1 MTRRTKVIRVPIVV
15 DEQGNCFV
23 HGWSHGLIDEQGRKE
38 DFGDMEEQTRDMHDT
53 AFQECSP
60 QTVITAWA
68 TITVPLPTDQVE
80 IVEEF
85 VAE

>member
-1 MTRRTKVIRVPIVV
+1 MTQRTTKIRIPIAV

-23 HGWSHGLIDEQGRKE
+23 HGWAQGKTDARGLKE
-38 DFGDMEEQTRDMHDT
+38 DYADMEEQTRDMHDT
-53 AFQECSP
+53 AFQECHP

-80 IVEEF
+80 ISEEF
-85 VAE
+85 TAE